1 MQRKQLTAF
10 LAGRVALIQAEQQVM
25 DVKVVRLELRTWG
38 NWWMRHEYGRGFAG
52 RSACDK
58 LKEPVT
64 FGNTFRPVPEINPP
78 SHIERTGRRVEQLTP
93 DARRAIR
100 AEYLCRGNWAL
111 CEFES
116 KSSFIFW
123 IRSAERAMLNF

>member
-1 MQRKQLTAF
+1 MQRNQVKVAIS
-10 LAGRVALIQAEQQVM
+10 LALLRNELV
-25 DVKVVRLELRTWG
+25 DVKAMRLELRTWG
-38 NWWMRHEYGRGFAG
+38 NWWCRHEYGRGFAG

-58 LKEPVT
+58 LKDPMVI
-64 FGNTFRPVPEINPP
+64 GCSCRPEVEINPP
-78 SHIERTGRRVEQLTP
+78 SNIERTGRRVEQLTP
-93 DARRAIR
+93 NARRAIR

-123 IRSAERAMLNF
+123 LRSAERALMR